1 MAAKQEFHC
10 HILEDGTI
18 TMETGKIASEV
29 HKMADEFKAEVVKLM
44 GGPVET
50 VRKREGVVI
59 EHEHDHEHLHQHE

>member
-18 TMETGKIASEV
+18 TVETDKIAPEV
-29 HKMADEFKAEVVKLM
+29 HKIADEFMAELKKRL

-50 VRKREGVVI
+50 VRKREGVVV
-59 EHEHDHEHLHQHE
+59 EHDHEHVHQHE